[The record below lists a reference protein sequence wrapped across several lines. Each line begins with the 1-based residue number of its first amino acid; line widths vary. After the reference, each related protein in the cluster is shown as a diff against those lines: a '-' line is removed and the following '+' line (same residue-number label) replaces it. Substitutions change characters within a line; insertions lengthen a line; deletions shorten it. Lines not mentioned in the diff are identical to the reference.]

1 MMPIKSVLIALF
13 VVLSLSIFSVAQAE
27 DNGVQ
32 TINFEHIPFKNS
44 PADVKDNALFWDLIP
59 DKPIGIKMAET
70 LQYARVDLDGDGV
83 LDLLGTLSGNGTYCG
98 HQHAECALFSVVKG
112 RLVESDCNAPMY
124 ADIEILASKTHG
136 LRDIRWNGGC
146 LLRYD
151 GQGRYGSDERAV
163 P

>member
-1 MMPIKSVLIALF
+1 MMPIKSVF
-13 VVLSLSIFSVAQAE
+13 TVLSVGLSLFMFSAARAE

-32 TINFEHIPFKNS
+32 TINFEHIPFKSS
-44 PADVKDNALFWDLIP
+44 PADARENTLFWDLIP
-59 DKPIGIKMAET
+59 DKPMGIKMAET
-70 LQYARVDLDGDGV
+70 LQYVRVDLDGDGV

-98 HQHAECALFSVVKG
+98 HQHAECTLFAVVKG

-124 ADIEILASKTHG
+124 ADIEVLSSKTHG

-146 LLRYD
+146 WLKYD
-151 GQGRYGSDERAV
+151 GKDRYSTDERAV